1 MGLKNILREMIQ
13 MGRKPDL
20 ELIKKVVKLKKEGK
34 TFTEMSEMIG
44 YTRQYLFY
52 VYKNRYSLAK
62 QHYGIT
68 EDVDKLVDDEGISW
82 GTKSIT
88 FELPIQDYER
98 FNKIKKE
105 IIERLEMGS
114 NEYVFLK
121 LLDAYDELQR
131 IKEQEREYRD
141 YLKYIGLNWSSKGR

>member
-1 MGLKNILREMIQ
+1 

-20 ELIKKVVKLKKEGK
+20 ELIKKVVKFKKEGK
-34 TFTEMSEMIG
+34 TFTEMSEIIG

-62 QHYGIT
+62 KHYGIT

-105 IIERLEMGS
+105 IIERLEMGTD
-114 NEYVFLK
+114 EYVFMK
-121 LLDAYDELQR
+121 LLDAYDELKR
-131 IKEQEREYRD
+131 IKEKEQEYLD
-141 YLKYIGLNWSSKGR
+141 YLKYIGFEVIEK

>member
-1 MGLKNILREMIQ
+1 